1 MQLGSYL
8 TSRGEPP
15 GQLLREI
22 GLPPETLLGSDIWLP
37 RDSVLDLTHSVV
49 RVTGDVLLG
58 FRIGELFDLQNYG
71 KWTEQLTQC
80 ATLGEA
86 LHYVCR
92 HLHQLETGTRITLQR
107 KGDTLTLRSNLV
119 GRMSSDPRHQYDGH
133 MSALVKVLR
142 IAAESFAVTLHL
154 PHDCRH
160 LGVVEE
166 ILGLEAVASCPHAE
180 LVFPA
185 GALELPLV
193 TRRAPSDL
201 EVSRA
206 EGICRD
212 VFHKI
217 STAVDREQQTVAG
230 IAKDLSLN
238 VRTMQRHL
246 SAWGF
251 SFEEILDGYRRHRA
265 LELLLDTGLS
275 VTHIAH
281 GLGYSDAA
289 HFTRAFRRW
298 YDVSPRSARRDRDC
312 GRLAGFVVG

>member
-1 MQLGSYL
+1 LGSYL

-15 GQLLREI
+15 GQLLREL

-37 RDSVLDLTHSVV
+37 RDAVLDLTHSVE
-49 RVTGDVLLG
+49 RLTGDVLFG
-58 FRIGELFDLQNYG
+58 FRLGELFDLQNYG
-71 KWTEQLTQC
+71 KWTEQLLKC
-80 ATLGEA
+80 DTLGEA

-92 HLHQLETGTRITLQR
+92 QLHQLETGTRMSLHRQ
-107 KGDTLTLRSNLV
+107 GDTLTLRSELV
-119 GRMSSDPRHQYDGH
+119 GSMSSDPRHQYDGH
-133 MSALVKVLR
+133 MSVLVKVLR
-142 IAAESFAVTLHL
+142 TAAEPFAVTLRL

-166 ILGLEAVASCPHAE
+166 ILGLEVVASCPHAE

-185 GALELPLV
+185 GALELPLT
-193 TRRAPSDL
+193 TRRAPSDH

-206 EGICRD
+206 ESICRE

-217 STAVDREQQTVAG
+217 STAADREQQTVAG

-246 SAWGF
+246 SAWGV

-265 LELLLDTGLS
+265 LELLLDSGLS

-298 YDVSPRSARRDRDC
+298 YDVSPRSARRGGDC
-312 GRLAGFVVG
+312 GRLAGFVVV